1 MVTHPLAGVTGCRHQ
16 SGVGGEPVGAREG
29 ADVTYGYQELGPED
43 RSHARHPLVRIRA
56 SGRAKK
62 RCPISSS
69 RVSMRSLRAR
79 TSSASSATIAA
90 ATSCARRVTLWVL
103 AAARAFCATLP
114 WTL

>member
-69 RVSMRSLRAR
+69 MLSRRSLRPR
-79 TSSASSATIAA
+79 TSPASSATMRE
-90 ATSCARRVTLWVL
+90 ATSCAGRVTLWAL
-103 AAARAFCATLP
+103 AAPKALFATL
-114 WTL
+114 L